1 MARELVLPDR
11 VNVVTKEL
19 KKRYGE
25 PVEAVKPVEAKNPRP
40 QKLCGESKWR
50 THTDAGCVVVGR
62 YCCQTTH
69 G

>member
-1 MARELVLPDR
+1 MVRELVLSNR
-11 VNVVTKEL
+11 VNVLTKEL

-25 PVEAVKPVEAKNPRP
+25 PVETVKAVETKNPRP